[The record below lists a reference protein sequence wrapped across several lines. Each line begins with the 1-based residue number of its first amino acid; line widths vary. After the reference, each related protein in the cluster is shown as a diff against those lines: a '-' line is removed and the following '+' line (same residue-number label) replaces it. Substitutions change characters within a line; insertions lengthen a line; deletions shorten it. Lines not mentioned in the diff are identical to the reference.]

1 MCYAVS
7 AAARAVRGPALVKM
21 PDREAIQHLG
31 ISASARRGAFQPTAR
46 RSLRVFGAEA
56 ELVMLPDRA
65 ARPNRPGAE
74 RPAFGPDRGLAIV
87 EAEAS
92 WRGRGFA
99 LTGNK
104 FPFAESQT
112 VLWSERPL
120 REPDEEFLATAL
132 SWTDAVGGSL
142 LVNSIGAAASIARAH
157 AHHTDE
163 SMPFLSQLPDM
174 PIDADWLPKVEGATF
189 AQKATPFFLLGI
201 RGSAMARATA
211 AFALQTRRLTSAVNL
226 VALRGELWVFPRRAE
241 TPTPHFPYPL
251 GAAEVWGRWC
261 YVEEQPFLTATTE
274 SLEAALVAAGCAN

>member
-7 AAARAVRGPALVKM
+7 AATRAVRGATLVKM
-21 PDREAIQHLG
+21 PDREAIHPLG
-31 ISASARRGAFQPTAR
+31 IPAAARSGVFQPTAR
-46 RSLRVFGAEA
+46 RTLRVFGAEA
-56 ELVMLPDRA
+56 QLVMLPDRA

-92 WRGRGFA
+92 WRGRGLA

-120 REPDEEFLATAL
+120 REPDEDFLATAL
-132 SWTDAVGGSL
+132 SWTDAVGGTL

-163 SMPFLSQLPDM
+163 SMPFLAQLPEL
-174 PIDADWLPKVEGATF
+174 PIDADWLPKVDGATF

-201 RGSAMARATA
+201 RGTAKARATA

-226 VALRGELWVFPRRAE
+226 VAQRGELWVFPRRAE

-261 YVEEQPFLTATTE
+261 YIEEQPFLAATTE
-274 SLEAALVAAGCAN
+274 SLEAALLAAGCAR